1 MIEQSF
7 LNEVAVFVDSRIA
20 KVVLNG
26 VYEITQFEQKAVT
39 DSTVALN
46 FIIPA
51 NAVSLVT
58 MIEVKKADNTRVSY
72 KPVNLPV
79 TSDTLMLETFEI
91 EEATA

>member
-1 MIEQSF
+1 MIEQAYLERLAGVVES
-7 LNEVAVFVDSRIA
+7 DIA

-26 VYEITQFEQKAVT
+26 VYEITEFEQKAVT

-58 MIEVKKADNTRVSY
+58 TIEVKRADNSRISY
-72 KPVNLPV
+72 KPVNRPV
-79 TSDTLMLETFEI
+79 ASHTLMLETFEI
-91 EEATA
+91 EEVTA

>member
-1 MIEQSF
+1 MIEQTY
-7 LNEVAVFVDSRIA
+7 LARLADVVQTDIA

-26 VYEITQFEQKAVT
+26 MIEITQFEQKAVT

-46 FIIPA
+46 YIIPA
-51 NAVSLVT
+51 TAVSLVT
-58 MIEVKKADNTRVSY
+58 TIEIKRADNSRISY

-91 EEATA
+91 EEVTS